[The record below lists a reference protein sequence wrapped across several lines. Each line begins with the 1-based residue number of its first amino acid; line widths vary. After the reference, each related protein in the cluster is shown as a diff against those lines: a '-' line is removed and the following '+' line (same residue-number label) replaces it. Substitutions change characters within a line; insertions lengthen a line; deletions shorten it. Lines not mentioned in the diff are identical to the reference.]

1 MPGPPDLPI
10 ELPPKAVGAPPAP
23 APPSPPPS
31 APPSPKTPRLAA
43 ALAPYVGAWKVV
55 WLISPASMREF
66 LEERGVAS
74 RSRALMAALTQSS
87 ELEFGVDGRDNWTE
101 RDLMSLN
108 LFHTNRVVIPINGGS
123 SEGVTPYGMR
133 CRGSVSFRD
142 GRLQMVEV
150 PADPDSAE
158 TPVTH
163 DFNLHGDLLHR
174 RVSSASG
181 AEFTMVLARIDAE
194 THHRSRV
201 LQREVEKAPRTR
213 GPLALMPAACFFPVW
228 LYCMATRKI
237 WRAVFSQFWP
247 MSAAM
252 VLGSFIAGSTPLGG
266 GVVGFPVA
274 VLVLRMEPAQGRDF
288 SAMIQAVGMTSASYL
303 ILYLKPELVHV
314 KLVSWSIAFGVLGCI
329 VGFVVEVDPFAVNL
343 TLTTYLLAFAVVYFY
358 KNEIIEHY
366 LPPLG
371 CAKGPA
377 PGDAK
382 GDALAELVR
391 AEEAKDDAAAPAA
404 DPGDDRRRTRE
415 SIRDGL
421 LVVSALVGGFVTAK
435 LGSGSDSMAYIFASF
450 CWNMLTPEDV
460 ISESAMTASTVIVMA
475 TMSFVVMGIR
485 MATGHV
491 SQDVVYCWCAA
502 APVVCFG
509 APLGSLVLGPRAE
522 LMLRRFFYF
531 ISVIQFLFFALIV
544 IQTHAV
550 GWSVVAVCIGA
561 TVAAVVA
568 HYRLRLLP
576 AATARTRQGSA
587 DHDASDAGDA
597 AAERAGYAD
606 VPAYVAGA
614 PAAGDDVEG
623 GGGV

>member
-1 MPGPPDLPI
+1 MPGSPDLRI

-23 APPSPPPS
+23 SAPSPPPS

-150 PADPDSAE
+150 PADPTSAE

-181 AEFTMVLARIDAE
+181 ASFTMVLARIDAE

-303 ILYLKPELVHV
+303 IT
-314 KLVSWSIAFGVLGCI
+314 VSYTH
-329 VGFVVEVDPFAVNL
+329 L
-343 TLTTYLLAFAVVYFY
+343 TLPTKA
-358 KNEIIEHY
+358 
-366 LPPLG
+366 
-371 CAKGPA
+371 
-377 PGDAK
+377 
-382 GDALAELVR
+382 
-391 AEEAKDDAAAPAA
+391 
-404 DPGDDRRRTRE
+404 
-415 SIRDGL
+415 
-421 LVVSALVGGFVTAK
+421 
-435 LGSGSDSMAYIFASF
+435 
-450 CWNMLTPEDV
+450 
-460 ISESAMTASTVIVMA
+460 
-475 TMSFVVMGIR
+475 
-485 MATGHV
+485 
-491 SQDVVYCWCAA
+491 
-502 APVVCFG
+502 
-509 APLGSLVLGPRAE
+509 
-522 LMLRRFFYF
+522 
-531 ISVIQFLFFALIV
+531 
-544 IQTHAV
+544 
-550 GWSVVAVCIGA
+550 
-561 TVAAVVA
+561 
-568 HYRLRLLP
+568 
-576 AATARTRQGSA
+576 
-587 DHDASDAGDA
+587 
-597 AAERAGYAD
+597 
-606 VPAYVAGA
+606 
-614 PAAGDDVEG
+614 
-623 GGGV
+623 

>member
-1 MPGPPDLPI
+1 MPGPPDLRV

-23 APPSPPPS
+23 SPPSPPPS

-87 ELEFGVDGRDNWTE
+87 ELEFGVDGQDNWTE

-108 LFHTNRVVIPINGGS
+108 LFHTNRVVIPINVGS

-150 PADPDSAE
+150 PADPTSAE

-174 RVSSASG
+174 RVSSGSG
-181 AEFTMVLARIDAE
+181 ASFTMVLARIDAE

-377 PGDAK
+377 PGGGAK

-391 AEEAKDDAAAPAA
+391 AEEAKDEELAPAA
-404 DPGDDRRRTRE
+404 DPGDDDRRRTRE

-502 APVVCFG
+502 APWS
-509 APLGSLVLGPRAE
+509 ASRALGSLVLGPRAE

-576 AATARTRQGSA
+576 AATARTRQGA
-587 DHDASDAGDA
+587 RTTTRATPATRPPKRRLRGRQHVA
-597 AAERAGYAD
+597 A
-606 VPAYVAGA
+606 A